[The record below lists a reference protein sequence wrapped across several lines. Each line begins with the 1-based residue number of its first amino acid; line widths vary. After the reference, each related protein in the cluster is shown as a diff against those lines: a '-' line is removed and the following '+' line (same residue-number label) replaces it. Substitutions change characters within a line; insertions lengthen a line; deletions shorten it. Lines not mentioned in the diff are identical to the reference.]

1 MIMSDLD
8 PTKPDHTSRP
18 DAGAH
23 STPDETFTWTADEAP
38 SGAGASAGETT
49 GGGILESLRE
59 AVDDLVVK
67 AGPTVRDI
75 SAKAAEIAASAA
87 DKAAP
92 AVRRAGE
99 ATAEASGQLAQKSR
113 DWASD
118 LRGSRAGTGPSAE
131 AGPSAGPSA
140 EAGPSAK
147 PSAEA
152 SPSTAT
158 TPDEGDSGPGAPAG

>member
-1 MIMSDLD
+1 MTDLD
-8 PTKPDHTSRP
+8 PTKSDQTAKP
-18 DAGAH
+18 GADTH

-38 SGAGASAGETT
+38 TGAGASAGETT

-67 AGPTVRDI
+67 AGPTVREI

-99 ATAEASGQLAQKSR
+99 ATAEASGQLAKKSR

-118 LRGSRAGTGPSAE
+118 LRGSRAGIGPSAGPSAQPGPSAE
-131 AGPSAGPSA
+131 AGPS
-140 EAGPSAK
+140 
-147 PSAEA
+147 
-152 SPSTAT
+152 TRT
-158 TPDEGDSGPGAPAG
+158 TPDEGDSGPAAPAG

>member
-1 MIMSDLD
+1 MSDLG
-8 PTKPDHTSRP
+8 PTKPDHTSKP

-38 SGAGASAGETT
+38 AGAGASAGETT

-59 AVDDLVVK
+59 AMDDLVVK
-67 AGPTVRDI
+67 ARPTVREI
-75 SAKAAEIAASAA
+75 SAKAAEIAAGAA

-118 LRGSRAGTGPSAE
+118 LRGSRAGTGPSA
-131 AGPSAGPSA
+131 GPSAQPVPSAEQSAKPGPSA
-140 EAGPSAK
+140 EAGPS
-147 PSAEA
+147 
-152 SPSTAT
+152 TGT
-158 TPDEGDSGPGAPAG
+158 TPDEGDSGPAAPAG

>member
-1 MIMSDLD
+1 MTDLD
-8 PTKPDHTSRP
+8 PTKSDQTAKPG
-18 DAGAH
+18 AGAH
-23 STPDETFTWTADEAP
+23 TTPDENFTWTADDAP
-38 SGAGASAGETT
+38 SGAGASPGETT

-67 AGPTVRDI
+67 AGPIVRDI
-75 SAKAAEIAASAA
+75 SAKAAELAASAA

-131 AGPSAGPSA
+131 AGPSAGAGPSA
-140 EAGPSAK
+140 EADR
-147 PSAEA
+147 
-152 SPSTAT
+152 STGI
-158 TPDEGDSGPGAPAG
+158 TPDEGDSGPAAPVG